1 MVGTKEQWLAEN
13 TWYEQVVGPRVSF
26 TNNVRKLFGNIKSA
40 IVALDQIAADSMT
53 LGQASDEDLVLLH
66 DRLSVV
72 LIDKIDSLI

>member
-1 MVGTKEQWLAEN
+1 
-13 TWYEQVVGPRVSF
+13 
-26 TNNVRKLFGNIKSA
+26 
-40 IVALDQIAADSMT
+40 VALDQIAADSMT